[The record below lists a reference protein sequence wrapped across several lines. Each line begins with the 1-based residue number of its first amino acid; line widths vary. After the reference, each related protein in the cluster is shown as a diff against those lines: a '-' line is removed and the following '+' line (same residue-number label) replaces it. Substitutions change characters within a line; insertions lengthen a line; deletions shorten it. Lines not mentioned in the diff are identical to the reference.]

1 MLQRNP
7 RLPVCGKTAIV
18 RADLQHGRLIPGAN
32 RSRSLD
38 LPFTSSRARQAG
50 RIARLNGR
58 VAASLVSLAL
68 LAGAAEAATSR
79 ETAAAQREAAAM
91 RLDALRGTSGNFL
104 AAMNAQAH
112 RDVRAAGE
120 YFREVLKHDARN
132 PALLERAFVSEL
144 GDGDFAAAYRLAER
158 VIQQDPAN
166 PLAQAALGVRA
177 LKQKQY
183 KTARALLGK
192 AGSSRGRRADLTIAL
207 LTAWTQVGSGQLKR
221 ALEIVDKFNQ
231 PELSAYRNF
240 FGGLMA
246 DVAGDRAEA
255 GKRLISA
262 YKSEPGTLRVADA
275 YARHMVRDGKRD
287 EALKAYADWES
298 RNPGQPF
305 VRSQIADI
313 KAGKTLAP
321 LATSV
326 ADGAAEILYGM
337 GIASGGGRDSD
348 SSLIFLQLAAYLA
361 PDDELIKVSVAEVF
375 EQMRQWERAGE
386 AYGAI
391 ANGSPFRTRALI
403 GRVIAYERQDKTDE
417 AIKTLTTLLDES
429 PDELEA
435 TDMLGGLYRAK
446 KKMPESIA
454 VYSRAIDRLKT
465 PERSHWN
472 LFFGR
477 AVAYERNKEWPK
489 AEADFLKALELLPD
503 TVRTPREKFDR
514 AQVLNYLA
522 YSWVD
527 QGMHI
532 ERSFEML
539 KRAVELA
546 PEDGAI
552 VDSLGW
558 AYYRLGKFDDAVREL
573 EKAVSLKPGDPTIN
587 DHLGDAYWRIG
598 SKREAGF
605 KWNHARDLK
614 PDPEDLPKI
623 LRKIE
628 FGLED
633 DKPANLPAELVPS
646 KKSDGG

>member
-1 MLQRNP
+1 M
-7 RLPVCGKTAIV
+7 V
-18 RADLQHGRLIPGAN
+18 RADLQPVRPIPDAG
-32 RSRSLD
+32 RSRSPD
-38 LPFTSSRARQAG
+38 LPFADTAVHPQARFARMNRRAP
-50 RIARLNGR
+50 L
-58 VAASLVSLAL
+58 AALAL
-68 LAGAAEAATSR
+68 LLFAGTALAASPR
-79 ETAAAQREAAAM
+79 ESAVM
-91 RLDALRGTSGNFL
+91 RQEALRGTSGSFL
-104 AAMNAQAH
+104 AALHAQQL

-120 YFREVLKHDARN
+120 FFGDVLKHDSRN

-144 GDGDFAAAYRLAER
+144 GDGDFTAAFRLAER

-177 LKQKQY
+177 LKNKQY
-183 KTARALLGK
+183 KTARSFLGK
-192 AGSSRGRRADLTIAL
+192 AGSARGRRADLTVAL
-207 LTAWTQVGSGQLKR
+207 LTAWTQVGSGELKR

-231 PELSAYRNF
+231 PELAAYRNF

-246 DVAGDRAEA
+246 DVAGDKAEA
-255 GKRLISA
+255 SRRLVSA

-275 YARHMVRDGKRD
+275 HARQLSREGNREQALQIYA
-287 EALKAYADWES
+287 EWES

-305 VRSQIADI
+305 VRQQIADL

-326 ADGAAEILYGM
+326 ADGAAEILYGI

-361 PDDELIKVSVAEVF
+361 PEDELIRVSVAEVF
-375 EQMRQWERAGE
+375 EQMRQWARAGE
-386 AYGAI
+386 AYATI
-391 ANGSPFRTRALI
+391 PNGSPFRIRALL
-403 GRVIAYERQDKTDE
+403 GRVISFERQEKTDD
-417 AIKTLTTLLDES
+417 AIRTLTTLLGES
-429 PDELEA
+429 PDELDA
-435 TDMLGGLYRAK
+435 VDMLGGLYRSK
-446 KKMPESIA
+446 KKMSESIA
-454 VYSRAIDRLKT
+454 VYSKAIDRLKT

-472 LFFGR
+472 LYFGR
-477 AVAYERNKEWPK
+477 GVAFERNKEWPK
-489 AEADFLKALELLPD
+489 AEVDFLKALELLPD

-558 AYYRLGKFDDAVREL
+558 AYYRLGKFEDAVREL
-573 EKAVSLKPGDPTIN
+573 EKAVGLKPGDPTIN
-587 DHLGDAYWRIG
+587 DHLGDAYWQVGR
-598 SKREAGF
+598 RTEAHF

-614 PDPEDLPKI
+614 PEPDDLPKI

-628 FGLED
+628 VGLED
-633 DKPANLPAELVPS
+633 EKPMALPAELAPPQ
-646 KKSDGG
+646 KSNGG